1 MVLCE
6 AQKCSNNPVLGTLF
20 TKTIQIPARQVEVL

>member
-20 TKTIQIPARQVEVL
+20 TKTIQIAVEVL